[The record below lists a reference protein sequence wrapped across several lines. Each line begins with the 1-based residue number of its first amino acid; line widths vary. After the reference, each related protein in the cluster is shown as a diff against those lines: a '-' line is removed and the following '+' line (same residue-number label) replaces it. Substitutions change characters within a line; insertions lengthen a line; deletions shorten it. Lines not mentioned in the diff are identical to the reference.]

1 MTVENALFCPVCGAR
16 TFYLNQDGTIVFFS
30 LDRRGRPL
38 RVNPTDKEPV
48 LPLETM
54 INCAHCSWSGTIA
67 ELLVKPGPKE

>member
-16 TFYLNQDGTIVFFS
+16 TFYLSQDGTIVFFS

-48 LPLETM
+48 LTLETP
-54 INCAHCSWSGTIA
+54 INCAHCSWFGTVSGLLA
-67 ELLVKPGPKE
+67 ELRAKE